1 MVRTYDELPAV
12 MNAELVAQTLGISR
26 TGAYQLMHRADFPTL
41 RIGKRMLVTKDKLIH
56 WIDQNS
62 DGSLAG

>member
-26 TGAYQLMHRADFPTL
+26 TGADQLMHRADVPTL
-41 RIGKRMLVTKDKLIH
+41 RIGKRMLVTKDKLIR

>member
-26 TGAYQLMHRADFPTL
+26 TGAYQLMHPF
-41 RIGKRMLVTKDKLIH
+41 
-56 WIDQNS
+56 
-62 DGSLAG
+62 GSESGCSSQRTS